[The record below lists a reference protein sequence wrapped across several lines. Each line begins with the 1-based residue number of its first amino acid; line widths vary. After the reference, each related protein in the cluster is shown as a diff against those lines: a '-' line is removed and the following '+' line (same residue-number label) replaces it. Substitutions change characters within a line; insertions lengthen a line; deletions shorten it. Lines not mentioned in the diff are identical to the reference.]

1 MFSLDQT
8 QEHLIFCYS
17 TMVAFLVVSEFENLS
32 LFKPIAVLKAI
43 ISTASKFSCEGVSM
57 MNIESGLSK
66 N

>member
-1 MFSLDQT
+1 
-8 QEHLIFCYS
+8 
-17 TMVAFLVVSEFENLS
+17 MVAFLVVSEFENLS

-57 MNIESGLSK
+57 KNIESGLSK